1 MSSEFATT
9 NNKGLLWDLMRN
21 DSVGFKR
28 GLIDNFTGTQKMFE
42 NCIEKVR
49 VSPVDGE
56 TLIDIN
62 KRFITHMNAELSSIL
77 NTVNDNDN
85 DNDKPPRHTPVLAKE
100 LQMSRVDKMKREFDA
115 KQRDMD
121 LLLNGSTPKQIDFSL
136 TADNP
141 MKDIDSVLTKKLAE
155 RNYDVVSVASS
166 NNNNETIGNAK
177 KWLGIDADA
186 NGEQPEP
193 QNEIVNPPTKS
204 YSAHNIFDKLKP
216 SMEVHGEFMSEHMDE
231 INPRTDI
238 HHLLTMVLA
247 NQKKIMTHL
256 NIV

>member
-1 MSSEFATT
+1 MSSEFVTT

-28 GLIDNFTGTQKMFE
+28 GLVDNFTGTQKIFE

-49 VSPVDGE
+49 VSQVHGE

-62 KRFITHMNAELSSIL
+62 KRFITHMNTELSSIL
-77 NTVNDNDN
+77 NTEK
-85 DNDKPPRHTPVLAKE
+85 DNDKPPIHTPVLAKE
-100 LQMSRVDKMKREFDA
+100 LQMSRVDKMKQEFDA

-121 LLLNGSTPKQIDFSL
+121 SLLNAPTPEQIDFSL
-136 TADNP
+136 KSDDPMNDVDN
-141 MKDIDSVLTKKLAE
+141 ILSNKLAE
-155 RNYDVVSVASS
+155 RNYDIASVASS
-166 NNNNETIGNAK
+166 NNETIGDAK
-177 KWLGIDADA
+177 KWLGLDTDS
-186 NGEQPEP
+186 NRGNTEP
-193 QNEIVNPPTKS
+193 QNEIVVPPTKS

-216 SMEVHGEFMSEHMDE
+216 STDVHVEFMTEQMDD